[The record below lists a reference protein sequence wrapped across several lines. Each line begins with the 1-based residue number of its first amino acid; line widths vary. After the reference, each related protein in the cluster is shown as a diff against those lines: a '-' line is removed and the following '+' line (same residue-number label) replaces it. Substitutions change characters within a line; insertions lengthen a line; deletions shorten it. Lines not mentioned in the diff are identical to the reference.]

1 MIPGAAAEG
10 AAVFGWSIVEPG
22 GAVAGGAVITG
33 VPAVGDP
40 FADVA
45 EEVVEAPGV
54 GGEVA
59 DGDEATGADGMTTFV
74 VAVVGVG
81 RSEVVLRGEDVAGS
95 GATGVLP
102 FGLAG
107 QAMEEA
113 GGIAEAAA
121 VVHGVVPGDADDGK
135 VG

>member
-10 AAVFGWSIVEPG
+10 AAVRSGGVVEPS
-22 GAVAGGAVITG
+22 GAVAGGAVIAG

-54 GGEVA
+54 WGEVA
-59 DGDEATGADGMTTFV
+59 DGEEAAGADGVTAFV

-81 RSEVVLRGEDVAGS
+81 RGDVVLSGEDLAGS
-95 GATGVLP
+95 GAAGVLP

-107 QAMEEA
+107 QSMENA
-113 GGIAEAAA
+113 GGIAEAAT
-121 VVHGVVPGDADDGK
+121 VVHGVIPGDADDGK